1 MAARRSAGKAAARSL
16 ERPAQ
21 LNYTGRHDRRDDF
34 AIRGRMIHK
43 DRVQA
48 LEETLHRL
56 GLVVDGV
63 KTCVVV
69 NHDGFAIAAYPSKP
83 QDNTPDGHLSA
94 ARVAAVAATLAGL
107 AERTLDQLAQ
117 GDMGRL
123 LLEGESGT
131 LLSCPAGQV
140 TLALVIEP
148 GASMGHVL
156 FAAQKAAAEVES
168 ILAIEPSM
176 NRDR

>member
-1 MAARRSAGKAAARSL
+1 M
-16 ERPAQ
+16 
-21 LNYTGRHDRRDDF
+21 N
-34 AIRGRMIHK
+34 HK

-69 NHDGFAIAAYPSKP
+69 NHDGFAIAAYPDEPGDKTS
-83 QDNTPDGHLSA
+83 DGDLSA
-94 ARVAAVAATLAGL
+94 ECVAAVSAALAGQG
-107 AERTLDQLAQ
+107 ERTLDQLAQ

-123 LLEGESGT
+123 LLEGETGS

-156 FAAQKAAAEVES
+156 FAAQKAAEEVES
-168 ILAIEPSM
+168 ILAKH
-176 NRDR
+176 